1 MARVD
6 STEKKKQLRYLRPVK
21 TTVGGFR
28 SEFLLTGGNQP
39 ALFQGNGSQ
48 GALLPLRRERDIDC
62 HQWEEAGGSWY
73 LVKYRPGM
81 LPNVLW
87 CTGPPGEQ
95 RII

>member
-21 TTVGGFR
+21 TTVGGFQ
-28 SEFLLTGGNQP
+28 SEFLITGGNQS
-39 ALFQGNGSQ
+39 ALFQGNRSQ
-48 GALLPLRRERDIDC
+48 GHSCPSGERDVDC